1 MGDPPPDP
9 EDPYQ
14 QSSRQESYQA
24 LEQQRSREPSM
35 SQLTVPQEV
44 PQVTFDFQNLS
55 SQGISASQSHQG
67 WSLGASQSQFDN
79 LFQAEEPQGGVEYL
93 SVPLEFQQQPYLE
106 GGGQATHNANL
117 ILQQLQQGQ
126 GNIFQQLESAYQ
138 DPRPDFLGQFNAF
151 QREDLEFGQAARHG
165 PYMRDDPALEF
176 SPSELGFMPFDMEV
190 SEPEPRE
197 LAVQNAKAYL
207 LQTSVN
213 CDLSL

>member
-9 EDPYQ
+9 EDPFQ
-14 QSSRQESYQA
+14 QSLRQESYPA
-24 LEQQRSREPSM
+24 FEQQRSRQPSV

-44 PQVTFDFQNLS
+44 PQVTFDTQNLS
-55 SQGISASQSHQG
+55 SHEISASRSNQG
-67 WSLGASQSQFDN
+67 WSQGASQGRFDN
-79 LFQAEEPQGGVEYL
+79 LFQAQEPQGGAEYL
-93 SVPLEFQQQPYLE
+93 SIPSDFQQQPYLE
-106 GGGQATHNANL
+106 GGAQATHNANL
-117 ILQQLQQGQ
+117 VLQQLQQGQ

-138 DPRPDFLGQFNAF
+138 DTQPDFLGQYNTF
-151 QREDLEFGQAARHG
+151 QREDLEFGEDARHG
-165 PYMRDDPALEF
+165 PYLRDDPALEF